1 MKLYTELF
9 SLDDHFHCKDPK
21 LGFLGR
27 HVPRY
32 GVRNRSFDVYR
43 KYLL

>member
-21 LGFLGR
+21 LSVFLA
-27 HVPRY
+27 
-32 GVRNRSFDVYR
+32 DM
-43 KYLL
+43 YLLRC